1 MLTVDGD
8 IHNAMIKHRTPE
20 TIEVQVNAERS
31 VVIATDEMEILQSS
45 DVSVMPAGLVEQ
57 MTIPEFS
64 DLMAFL
70 QSAK

>member
-1 MLTVDGD
+1 
-8 IHNAMIKHRTPE
+8 MIKHRTPE

>member
-1 MLTVDGD
+1 VLTVDGD